1 MVSGN
6 DNSNS
11 SNKQAAE
18 APKATNSAKDSQG
31 TQPDEQ
37 QLKVISAVGYLGI
50 LFLLPY
56 LMFPK
61 EKFAVFH
68 ANQGLILLI
77 FAVVL
82 QIAMAILAPF
92 TFGLSFLLSPIAW
105 LATTALLVIGVINA
119 FNGHMKRLPVIG
131 KFDLLKVQG

>member
-1 MVSGN
+1 MVVDN
-6 DNSNS
+6 DNSKDDK
-11 SNKQAAE
+11 KQASE
-18 APKATNSAKDSQG
+18 ANSAKDSQG

-77 FAVVL
+77 FAVAL

-105 LATTALLVIGVINA
+105 LATVALLVVGVINA

>member
-1 MVSGN
+1 MVASN
-6 DNSNS
+6 DSSKDNKS
-11 SNKQAAE
+11 SNESTKDVS
-18 APKATNSAKDSQG
+18 PKRDAQG

-56 LMFPK
+56 LMYPK

-77 FAVVL
+77 FAVAL
-82 QIAMAILAPF
+82 QIIMAVLAPF
-92 TFGLSFLLSPIAW
+92 TLGLSFLLSPLAW
-105 LATTALLVIGVINA
+105 LATVALLIVGFINA
-119 FNGHMKRLPVIG
+119 FNGRMKRLPVIG
-131 KFDLLKVQG
+131 KFDLLKAQE